1 MAEIR
6 LHNISK
12 LDIGMLTAL
21 QMVLAERSVGKAA
34 RRFGLS
40 QPAMSNALARMRIA
54 FGDPL
59 LVRTRSTMALT
70 ARGQELLE
78 QLETL
83 LPQLE
88 ALARPAEFD
97 PATTRAQFRVAA
109 TDYAALMLAPG
120 IIRRLREEAP
130 DASVIVSTVQNREI
144 DIENGEEQF
153 DLRIG
158 WLAAPPQSWYIRKIR
173 DDEIVVIAG
182 TANAHLGDSLSA
194 EQFASLGHVGIRTR
208 QPLHHSRMDQVLLDN
223 GVRRN
228 IAAWM
233 SNFAAVPFV
242 VAQSDLIAV
251 FPASLARL
259 YGPIAGIRILEPPFP
274 LEGLNISMAWPASV
288 HHDAA
293 HRWFRAKVVE
303 SAGGLSDQPELRTEL
318 DHRPGT

>member
-1 MAEIR
+1 
-6 LHNISK
+6 
-12 LDIGMLTAL
+12 MLSAL

-59 LVRTRSTMALT
+59 LVRMRSTMALT

-78 QLETL
+78 QLEAL

-88 ALARPAEFD
+88 QLARPAQFD
-97 PATTRAQFRVAA
+97 PMTSRVQFRVAA
-109 TDYAALMLAPG
+109 TDYAALMLAPR
-120 IIRRLREEAP
+120 IIRLLRKEAP
-130 DASVIVSTVQNREI
+130 GASLIMSTVQNREI
-144 DIENGEEQF
+144 DIENSDEHF

-158 WLAAPPQSWYIRKIR
+158 WLASPPQSWYIRKIL

-182 TANAHLGDSLSA
+182 IGNERVGDTLTR
-194 EQFASLGHVGIRTR
+194 EEFASMEQVAIRTR
-208 QPLHHSRMDQVLLDN
+208 QPLYHSRIDQVLLDS
-223 GVRRN
+223 GMRRN

-233 SNFAAVPFV
+233 SNFSAVPFV

-259 YGPIAGIRILEPPFP
+259 YAPVAGIRIVEPPFP

-293 HRWFRAKVVE
+293 HRWLRAKIVE
-303 SAGGLSDQPELRTEL
+303 CAGGHPDQPELRTEL
-318 DHRPGT
+318 DYRPLR